1 MFVKS
6 AQTVLGQSKAACL
19 ADCLLVSSLTDGERL
34 ELHSVAWA
42 ERECT
47 NQEVKGNF
55 LLLVLHS
62 LDYLITDELKHSLY
76 DLGCA
81 VAHVSDSLEAG
92 GDEFAVDKL
101 DKKSI
106 R

>member
-62 LDYLITDELKHSLY
+62 LDDLIADELEHGLD
-76 DLGCA
+76 DLSCA
-81 VAHVSDSLEAG
+81 VAHVSDSLEASR
-92 GDEFAVDKL
+92 DKLAVDKL